1 MTTSDNNLESAIN
14 DLVDKLEQDKET
26 GNIKLMNDSLF
37 VVDTDVEIEDNFD
50 IGEPKKKEE
59 DKITYI

>member
-1 MTTSDNNLESAIN
+1 MTTSDSNLESAIN
-14 DLVDKLEQDKET
+14 DLVDKLEQDKEA

-37 VVDTDVEIEDNFD
+37 IVDTDVEIEDNFD